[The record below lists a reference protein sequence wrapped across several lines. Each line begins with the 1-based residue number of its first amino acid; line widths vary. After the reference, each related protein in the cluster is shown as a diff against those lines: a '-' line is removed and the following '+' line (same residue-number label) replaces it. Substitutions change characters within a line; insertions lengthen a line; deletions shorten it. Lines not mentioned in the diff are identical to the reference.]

1 VGPGKPGKE
10 IAVTD
15 SSERQMNCPKCGAY
29 IPSDEYTEEWPTE
42 ETHLD
47 DWIMTDTKLL
57 QLLEAYKK
65 AEKYMDIA

>member
-1 VGPGKPGKE
+1 
-10 IAVTD
+10 
-15 SSERQMNCPKCGAY
+15 MNCPKCGAH